1 MKRSSIGGRF
11 LAKWQGNGP
20 TGKGSSP
27 LCFQKGQRQPD
38 RIHNFSIDSQGC
50 RIWSF

>member
-1 MKRSSIGGRF
+1 MKRSSIGGKF

-27 LCFQKGQRQPD
+27 LWFQKGQRQQD
-38 RIHNFSIDSQGC
+38 RRLDFSTD
-50 RIWSF
+50 